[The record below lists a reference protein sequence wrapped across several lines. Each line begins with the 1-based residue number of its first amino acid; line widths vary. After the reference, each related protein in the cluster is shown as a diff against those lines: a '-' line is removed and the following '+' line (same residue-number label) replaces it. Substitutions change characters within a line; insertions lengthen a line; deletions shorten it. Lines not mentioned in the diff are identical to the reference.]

1 MSAELPS
8 GKSIFVVWA
17 PDSDAP
23 GTQELR
29 MKVGPEHGARIGAD
43 PTNRVAGPLI
53 SPESPTAGGT
63 KIFGSLVLFEAN
75 SLEEVRAKVEQDL
88 YWTSGVWDKSKL
100 TILPFIQRSGSVK
113 VA

>member
-1 MSAELPS
+1 MSVELPS
-8 GKSIFVVWA
+8 GKSIFAVWA

-23 GTQELR
+23 GTMELR
-29 MKVGPEHGARIGAD
+29 MKVGPAHGAKLGAD
-43 PTNRVAGPLI
+43 PNNRVAGPLI
-53 SPESPTAGGT
+53 CPESPAEGGT

-75 SLEEVRAKVEQDL
+75 SLEEVREKIEQDI

-100 TILPFIQRSGSVK
+100 TILPFLQRSGSVN